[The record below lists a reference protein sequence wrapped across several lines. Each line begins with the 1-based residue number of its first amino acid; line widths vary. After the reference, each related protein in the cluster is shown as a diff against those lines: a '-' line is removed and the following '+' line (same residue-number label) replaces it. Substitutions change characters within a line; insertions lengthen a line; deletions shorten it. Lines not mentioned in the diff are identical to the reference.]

1 MKAIIFAAGL
11 GTRLKPITN
20 HIPKALVRVNGKP
33 LIDYAIEKLINAGI
47 HEIVINIHHFGNL
60 IVKHIEK
67 SSYPIS
73 IQFSDEHDQL
83 LETGGALKKAA
94 PLLKDND
101 PVIALNVDIISS
113 INLKKLISQ
122 HIETNAL
129 VTLAVRNRKTSRYL
143 LFNNQMELTG
153 WKNIKTNE
161 VRMARYQQK
170 DLSQLAFSGIQ
181 VLSPHFFDL
190 ITETGKFSV
199 IETYLRLASTQKIIG
214 FHDKSPF
221 WIDIGKPGE
230 IENAERYLSNK

>member
-20 HIPKALVRVNGKP
+20 HIPKALVAVNEKP
-33 LIDYAIEKLINAGI
+33 LINYAIEKLIDAGI
-47 HEIVINIHHFGNL
+47 HEIVINIHHFGGL

-73 IQFSDEHDQL
+73 IQFSDERDQL

-94 PLLKDND
+94 PVLKGNSS
-101 PVIALNVDIISS
+101 VVALNVDIISS
-113 INLKKLISQ
+113 INLKRLIS
-122 HIETNAL
+122 HHTETNAL
-129 VTLAVRNRKTSRYL
+129 ATLAVRKRETSRYL
-143 LFNNQMELTG
+143 LFNKQMELTG

-161 VRMARYQQK
+161 VKMAREQQK
-170 DLSQLAFSGIQ
+170 DLTQLAFSGIQ

-199 IETYLRLASTQKIIG
+199 IETYLRLASTQKIMG
-214 FHDKSPF
+214 FYDMSPF
-221 WIDIGKPGE
+221 WIDVGKPGE
-230 IENAERYLSNK
+230 IEKAEKYLSNK

>member
-20 HIPKALVRVNGKP
+20 HIPKALVPVNGKP
-33 LIDYAIEKLINAGI
+33 LIDYAVEKLIDAGI
-47 HEIVINIHHFGNL
+47 HEIVINIHHFGDL
-60 IVKHIEK
+60 IINHIK
-67 SSYPIS
+67 TSSYPIS
-73 IQFSDEHDQL
+73 IHFSDERDQL

-94 PLLKDND
+94 SILKGND
-101 PVIALNVDIISS
+101 PVIALNVDVISS

-122 HIETNAL
+122 HIKTNAL
-129 VTLAVRNRKTSRYL
+129 VTLAVRKRETSRYL

-161 VRMARYQQK
+161 IKMAREQQK
-170 DLSQLAFSGIQ
+170 DLTQLAFSGIQ

-199 IETYLRLASTQKIIG
+199 IEIYLRLASTQKIMG
-214 FHDKSPF
+214 FNDTSPF
-221 WIDIGKPGE
+221 WIDVGKPGE
-230 IENAERYLSNK
+230 IENAEKYLSNN

>member
-20 HIPKALVRVNGKP
+20 HIPKALVAVNEKP
-33 LIDYAIEKLINAGI
+33 LINYAIEKLIDAGI
-47 HEIVINIHHFGNL
+47 HEIVINIHHFGGL

-73 IQFSDEHDQL
+73 IQFSDERDQL

-94 PLLKDND
+94 PVLKGNSS
-101 PVIALNVDIISS
+101 VVALNVDIISS
-113 INLKKLISQ
+113 INLKKLIS
-122 HIETNAL
+122 HHTETNAL
-129 VTLAVRNRKTSRYL
+129 ATLAVRKRETSRYL
-143 LFNNQMELTG
+143 LFNKQMELTG

-161 VRMARYQQK
+161 VKMAREQQK
-170 DLSQLAFSGIQ
+170 DLTQLAFSGIQ

-199 IETYLRLASTQKIIG
+199 IETYLRLASTQKIMG
-214 FHDKSPF
+214 FYDMSPF
-221 WIDIGKPGE
+221 WIDVGKPGE
-230 IENAERYLSNK
+230 IEKAEKYLSNK